1 VVTGL
6 NQIQNNSFSYL
17 VSFCPLELLYN
28 LGLNQKT
35 TNQNVD
41 IPEKVQLS
49 TLNNTNQLVYILQKL
64 ATTT

>member
-1 VVTGL
+1 
-6 NQIQNNSFSYL
+6 
-17 VSFCPLELLYN
+17 LELLYN
-28 LGLNQKT
+28 LGLNQKIT
-35 TNQNVD
+35 DQNLD